1 MGIPDE
7 FLITTH
13 RTERELSKVTASGH
27 SRNEILQNLYDR
39 LKYHDVDKA
48 NLWAAELVASC
59 QSELVWSKLIAFV
72 SQQINSQNPDLPVL
86 MLHTYTNCHGARAQS
101 VSNCQQSRNAIAQ
114 MVTIIALSTKRA
126 VNMER
131 IGERDRDFEY
141 MSSMFLSRNTDL
153 ADQVFLDGDPIALKY
168 PVNEF
173 LLHVTKAYRARKADR
188 SQGLVRSGEAQL
200 RPLYWLAWLLD
211 WDTQMTAKKNQS
223 LEFRC
228 AHRPSHLYD
237 DKVAH
242 DLVWLV
248 WDALFGVAN
257 RINLSR
263 VSDRLNS
270 LHGLYTLHFVRGKK
284 RERRFLLYNAVHT
297 IVHDPDPT
305 NVFIDR
311 KRVLRTVAGIN
322 AVYRSIALN
331 CANWETT
338 ERSNTIR
345 KYVSLTNRC
354 ENADTTRPEDDVSD
368 SGSAVEIYEEVLHA
382 GTPPKAPNKT
392 MEQQLADREA
402 EYEPTLYKKTQTVGL
417 RETAPGTAQKVSVT
431 CDSKSVLSK
440 NHIALPVSCSR
451 GTGFCVVPNSDA
463 SLRCSNVSKVSA
475 SEDFVVV
482 TIGESAE
489 CTAPSPS
496 NGGGSEYAHRG

>member
-27 SRNEILQNLYDR
+27 SRNEILQMLYDR

-86 MLHTYTNCHGARAQS
+86 MLHTYTNCQGARAQS

-188 SQGLVRSGEAQL
+188 SQGLMRSGEAQL

-257 RINLSR
+257 RIGHTR

-270 LHGLYTLHFVRGKK
+270 LHGLYTLQFVRGKK

-305 NVFIDR
+305 NVFVDR

-345 KYVSLTNRC
+345 KYVSLTNRS
-354 ENADTTRPEDDVSD
+354 ENADTTRPEDDPSD
-368 SGSAVEIYEEVLHA
+368 SGSAVETYEEVLHA
-382 GTPPKAPNKT
+382 GVPPKAPNQTMKS

-402 EYEPTLYKKTQTVGL
+402 EYEPTLYKNAQKFACP
-417 RETAPGTAQKVSVT
+417 RETASGTTKKVSVT
-431 CDSKSVLSK
+431 CDSKPALSR
-440 NHIALPVSCSR
+440 NHIALPVSCSL
-451 GTGFCVVPNSDA
+451 GTGFCVVPSVDA
-463 SLRCSNVSKVSA
+463 SLRCTNVPKMGA
-475 SEDFVVV
+475 SEDFIVV

-489 CTAPSPS
+489 CAASSSP
-496 NGGGSEYAHRG
+496 NGVDQ